1 MNPEII
7 TLLVILGAV
16 ILFVTERL
24 SIDLV
29 ALLIIAALVLTGVL
43 TPEEGVMGFSN
54 KATITVAFMF
64 ILSAAL
70 LNTGALQ
77 VLAFRLAATFRKDF
91 KRGLFLMMFL
101 VAVISAFV
109 NNTPVVA
116 VFIPVILQIAHAS
129 GRSASKMLI
138 PMSFASIL
146 GGTCTLIGTSTNI
159 LVNGIAEKSGL
170 EPFGMFQFSQYG
182 LIVLFVGIAY
192 MMLFGI
198 NLLPDRK
205 QVSDLDERFGTRDY
219 LSEIEL
225 LENAEAIGKKIM
237 DTALVK
243 ELAMDII
250 EVKRNGSRFSVP
262 AGDFV
267 LQQGDILKVNCDAR
281 KIRDLKDRAKVN
293 VQSAMRMGGEDVKGK
308 NSALV
313 EIVITSNSDFEGK
326 TLKEVDFRRRFRAVP
341 LAIKHREDVIHYD
354 LYSVKLKPGDVIL
367 AEVKK
372 HFMPELKKHETAQ
385 DASFIVL
392 SEDPMIDFK
401 RKHFA
406 WTAFVTMVIIA
417 LATFG
422 WVDIMI
428 GTIAGVSVLVISG
441 SLSMKQAYEAV
452 NWKIVFLLAG
462 ALSLGAA
469 MQKTGLDQTIAGG
482 ITGYL
487 GEWGPIALLSGIYL
501 TTSLLTEIMSNNATA
516 ALVAPIAI
524 VTAESM
530 GVSPTPFLV
539 AVMFAASASFMTP
552 VGYQTNAMVYSAGGY
567 KFMDFIKVGTAMNLM
582 FWVLATIFIPLL
594 FKF

>member
-7 TLLVILGAV
+7 TLLVIAGAI
-16 ILFVTERL
+16 ILFVTERI

-29 ALLIIAALVLTGVL
+29 AMLIIAALVITGVL
-43 TPEEGVMGFSN
+43 TPQEGVMGFSN

-91 KRGLFLMMFL
+91 NRGLFLMMFL

-129 GRSASKMLI
+129 GHSASKMLI

-159 LVNGIAEKSGL
+159 LVSGIAEESGL
-170 EPFGMFQFSQYG
+170 PAFGMFEFTKYG
-182 LIVLFVGIAY
+182 IIVLLVGIAY

-198 NLLPDRK
+198 RLLPNRK
-205 QVSDLDERFGTRDY
+205 PQNNFDDRFGTRDY

-225 LENAEAIGKKIM
+225 LQNAEAIGKSIM
-237 DTALVK
+237 DTDLVK

-250 EVKRNGSRFSVP
+250 EVRRGKARFTVP

-267 LQQGDILKVNCDAR
+267 LQEGDVLKVNCDAQ
-281 KIRDLKDRAKVN
+281 KIRSLKDRAKVN
-293 VQSAMRMGGEDVKGK
+293 VRSAMRMGGEDVKGE
-308 NSALV
+308 NSSLV
-313 EIVITSNSDFEGK
+313 EIVITSNSAFEGK
-326 TLKEVDFRRRFRAVP
+326 TLKEIDFRRRFRAVP
-341 LAIKHREDVIHYD
+341 LAIRHREEVFNAD
-354 LYSVKLKPGDVIL
+354 LYSLILKPGDVIL

-372 HFMPELKKHETAQ
+372 HYLPELKRRETAS
-385 DASFIVL
+385 DAPYIVL
-392 SEDPMIDFK
+392 SEDPMLDFN

-406 WTAFVTMVIIA
+406 WTAFVVFAVIVM
-417 LATFG
+417 ATLG

-428 GTIAGVSVLVISG
+428 GTIAGVSLLVLSG
-441 SLSMKQAYEAV
+441 TLSMKQAYEAV

-462 ALSLGAA
+462 ALSMGAA
-469 MQKTGLDQTIAGG
+469 MQKTGLDLRIATG
-482 ITGYL
+482 ITAYL
-487 GEWGPIALLSGIYL
+487 GEWGPVAVLSGIYL
-501 TTSLLTEIMSNNATA
+501 ITSLLTEIMSNNATA
-516 ALVAPIAI
+516 ALIAPIAI

-552 VGYQTNAMVYSAGGY
+552 IGYQTNAMVYSAGSY
-567 KFMDFIKVGTAMNLM
+567 KFKDFIKVGTAMNII
-582 FWVLATIFIPLL
+582 FWIMATLLIPML
-594 FKF
+594 FDF